1 MKKKQSLTTI
11 ELQKKIIRGILTVGA
26 LTLLIIFLFG
36 NHGLYQLY
44 ILKKERRHI
53 QDKINLLREEKMA
66 LENEKTKLQTD
77 YKHIEEIARE
87 KYRMS
92 KKGKEFLKSLKKK
105 TTTNLYLGYLPSYD
119 YDYINLFFHFH
130 LNRHILLH

>member
-1 MKKKQSLTTI
+1 MKKKHSLTTI
-11 ELQKKIIRGILTVGA
+11 ELQKKIIRGILTIGA

-44 ILKKERRHI
+44 ILKKERGNI
-53 QDKINLLREEKMA
+53 QEKINLLREEKIA

-77 YKHIEEIARE
+77 YKHIEELARE

-92 KKGKEFLKSLKKK
+92 KKGERVFKVIEKE
-105 TTTNLYLGYLPSYD
+105 N
-119 YDYINLFFHFH
+119 N
-130 LNRHILLH
+130 N

>member
-44 ILKKERRHI
+44 ILKKERGHI

-77 YKHIEEIARE
+77 YKHIEELARE

-92 KKGKEFLKSLKKK
+92 KKGERVFKVIEKE
-105 TTTNLYLGYLPSYD
+105 N
-119 YDYINLFFHFH
+119 N
-130 LNRHILLH
+130 N

>member
-11 ELQKKIIRGILTVGA
+11 ELQKKIIRGILTIGT
-26 LTLLIIFLFG
+26 LTLLVIFLFG

-44 ILKKERRHI
+44 ILKKERSNI
-53 QDKINLLREEKMA
+53 QEKINLLREEKMA

-77 YKHIEEIARE
+77 YKHIEELARE

-92 KKGKEFLKSLKKK
+92 KKGERVFKVIEKEEK
-105 TTTNLYLGYLPSYD
+105 N
-119 YDYINLFFHFH
+119 
-130 LNRHILLH
+130 

>member
-11 ELQKKIIRGILTVGA
+11 ELQKKIIRGILTIGV

-44 ILKKERRHI
+44 ILKKERGNI
-53 QDKINLLREEKMA
+53 QDKINLLREEKIA
-66 LENEKTKLQTD
+66 LEDEKTKLQTD
-77 YKHIEEIARE
+77 YKHIEELARE

-92 KKGKEFLKSLKKK
+92 KKGERVFKVIEIE
-105 TTTNLYLGYLPSYD
+105 N
-119 YDYINLFFHFH
+119 N
-130 LNRHILLH
+130 N

>member
-1 MKKKQSLTTI
+1 
-11 ELQKKIIRGILTVGA
+11 
-26 LTLLIIFLFG
+26 
-36 NHGLYQLY
+36 
-44 ILKKERRHI
+44 
-53 QDKINLLREEKMA
+53 MA

-77 YKHIEEIARE
+77 YKHIEELARE
-87 KYRMS
+87 KYRCL

-105 TTTNLYLGYLPSYD
+105 TTTNLYLGYLLSYD

>member
-11 ELQKKIIRGILTVGA
+11 ELQKKIIRGILTLGA

-44 ILKKERRHI
+44 ILKKERGHI

-77 YKHIEEIARE
+77 YKHIEELARE

-92 KKGKEFLKSLKKK
+92 KKGERVFKVIEKE
-105 TTTNLYLGYLPSYD
+105 N
-119 YDYINLFFHFH
+119 N
-130 LNRHILLH
+130 N

>member
-11 ELQKKIIRGILTVGA
+11 ELQKRIIRGILTIGV

-44 ILKKERRHI
+44 ILKKERGNI

-77 YKHIEEIARE
+77 YKHIEELARE

-92 KKGKEFLKSLKKK
+92 KKGERVFKVIEKE
-105 TTTNLYLGYLPSYD
+105 N
-119 YDYINLFFHFH
+119 N
-130 LNRHILLH
+130 N

>member
-44 ILKKERRHI
+44 ILKKERGHI

-92 KKGKEFLKSLKKK
+92 KKGERVFKVIEKE
-105 TTTNLYLGYLPSYD
+105 N
-119 YDYINLFFHFH
+119 N
-130 LNRHILLH
+130 N

>member
-11 ELQKKIIRGILTVGA
+11 ELQKRIIRGILTVGV

-44 ILKKERRHI
+44 ILKKERSNI
-53 QDKINLLREEKMA
+53 QEKINLLREEKMA
-66 LENEKTKLQTD
+66 LEDEKIKLQTD
-77 YKHIEEIARE
+77 YKHIEELARE

-92 KKGKEFLKSLKKK
+92 KKGERVFKVIEKE
-105 TTTNLYLGYLPSYD
+105 N
-119 YDYINLFFHFH
+119 N
-130 LNRHILLH
+130 N

>member
-11 ELQKKIIRGILTVGA
+11 ELQKKIIRGILTIGA

-44 ILKKERRHI
+44 ILKKERNNI
-53 QDKINLLREEKMA
+53 QEKINLLREEKMA

-77 YKHIEEIARE
+77 YKHIEELARE

-92 KKGKEFLKSLKKK
+92 KKGERVFKVIEKE
-105 TTTNLYLGYLPSYD
+105 N
-119 YDYINLFFHFH
+119 N
-130 LNRHILLH
+130 N

>member
-44 ILKKERRHI
+44 ILKNERSNI
-53 QDKINLLREEKMA
+53 QEKINLLREEKMA

-77 YKHIEEIARE
+77 YKHIEELARE

-92 KKGKEFLKSLKKK
+92 KKGERVFKVIEKE
-105 TTTNLYLGYLPSYD
+105 N
-119 YDYINLFFHFH
+119 N
-130 LNRHILLH
+130 N

>member
-44 ILKKERRHI
+44 ILKKERTNI
-53 QDKINLLREEKMA
+53 QEKINLLREEKMA
-66 LENEKTKLQTD
+66 LEDEKTKLQTD
-77 YKHIEEIARE
+77 YKHIEELARE

-92 KKGKEFLKSLKKK
+92 KKGERIFKVIEKE
-105 TTTNLYLGYLPSYD
+105 N
-119 YDYINLFFHFH
+119 N
-130 LNRHILLH
+130 N

>member
-1 MKKKQSLTTI
+1 MMKKKSITTI
-11 ELQKKIIRGILTVGA
+11 KLQKKIIRGVLTIGV

-44 ILKKERRHI
+44 ILKKERSNI
-53 QDKINLLREEKMA
+53 QEKINLLREEKMA

-77 YKHIEEIARE
+77 YKHIEELARE

-92 KKGKEFLKSLKKK
+92 KKGERVFKVIEKE
-105 TTTNLYLGYLPSYD
+105 N
-119 YDYINLFFHFH
+119 N
-130 LNRHILLH
+130 N

>member
-11 ELQKKIIRGILTVGA
+11 ELQKKIIRGILTIGA

-44 ILKKERRHI
+44 ILKKERSNI
-53 QDKINLLREEKMA
+53 QEKINLLREEKIA
-66 LENEKTKLQTD
+66 LDNEKTKLQTD
-77 YKHIEEIARE
+77 YKHIEELARE

-92 KKGKEFLKSLKKK
+92 KKGERVFKVIEKK
-105 TTTNLYLGYLPSYD
+105 ND
-119 YDYINLFFHFH
+119 N
-130 LNRHILLH
+130 

>member
-1 MKKKQSLTTI
+1 MKQKQSFTTI
-11 ELQKKIIRGILTVGA
+11 ELQKRIIRGILTIGA

-44 ILKKERRHI
+44 ILKKERGNI

-77 YKHIEEIARE
+77 YKHIEELARE

-92 KKGKEFLKSLKKK
+92 KKGERVFKVIEKE
-105 TTTNLYLGYLPSYD
+105 N
-119 YDYINLFFHFH
+119 N
-130 LNRHILLH
+130 N